1 MQLNKRDEKN
11 ELVLFILYVRRKFMA
26 DTRLWRRIG
35 R

>member
-26 DTRLWRRIG
+26 DTRL
-35 R
+35 